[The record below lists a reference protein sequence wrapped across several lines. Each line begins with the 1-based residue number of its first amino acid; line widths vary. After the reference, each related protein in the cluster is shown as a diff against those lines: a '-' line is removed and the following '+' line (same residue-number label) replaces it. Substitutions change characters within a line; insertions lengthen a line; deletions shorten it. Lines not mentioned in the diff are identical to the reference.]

1 MEAAGA
7 VRGVVGGLRARAFE
21 RECVRLR
28 PMGEAYVRRRFSGQ
42 LGDADAEDAVSEV
55 LLRLHRQIES
65 GRAPANLQA
74 AFFTGVRN
82 AAIDILRSRSARP
95 TVGLE
100 AVAEAVGDVASPFER
115 AESAEDSVRLQEALG
130 RMRGNYREAVVLR
143 FGLGLTVPEIAG
155 QMEISLPAAKK
166 LVLRATAQAR
176 ARLESIDEHEFCEEM
191 RDTARRAVF
200 DGEAAGV
207 LDSEE
212 SKVLHAHF
220 RHCGPCRSFLARL
233 HEDLHELGG
242 GVVVAS
248 GLGWHFGVFERARA
262 LVEGVG
268 HLATGVHG
276 RVRVLAYRV
285 SGGFSSG
292 DGPGAGA
299 FASGQK
305 VAAVCTAGV
314 AGAATCLAS
323 GVVGPGIGLGGGN
336 HASRP
341 VPRAPAAKVRK
352 VAVHHV
358 DAAPSRGL
366 VTAPAPIV
374 EPPVYSPRGESS
386 SSPEHV
392 ASGPRRRGT
401 QAAAAKKSKPQKE
414 KKAPVSG
421 AEETES
427 EFGFEGEA
435 ESSAGSSS
443 AESSAALE
451 AKTTQSAQS
460 EPTTQAV
467 PVPSSGGATSSSSS
481 SSAASSSSSS
491 SGTSSSGS
499 SGGTD
504 FGGFEK

>member
-7 VRGVVGGLRARAFE
+7 VRGVVAGLRARAFE

-55 LLRLHRQIES
+55 LLRLHRQVES

-100 AVAEAVGDVASPFER
+100 AVAEAAGDVASPFER
-115 AESAEDSVRLQEALG
+115 AEGAEDSVRLQEALG

-143 FGLGLTVPEIAG
+143 FGLGLTVPEIAD
-155 QMEISLPAAKK
+155 QMHLSLPAAKK

-191 RDTARRAVF
+191 RDAARRTVF

-233 HEDLHELGG
+233 HEDLHEVGG

-248 GLGWHFGVFERARA
+248 GLGWHFGALERVRA
-262 LVEGVG
+262 LVEGAG
-268 HLATGVHG
+268 HVATGVHG
-276 RVRVLAYRV
+276 RLKVLAYRV
-285 SGGFSSG
+285 SGGFSSS

-323 GVVGPGIGLGGGN
+323 GVVGPGIGLGGGQPVS
-336 HASRP
+336 HP

-352 VAVHHV
+352 APVHHV
-358 DAAPSRGL
+358 DAARSRGF
-366 VTAPAPIV
+366 VTAPPSVVEAPV
-374 EPPVYSPRGESS
+374 SSPAAESS
-386 SSPEHV
+386 SVPEHV
-392 ASGPRRRGT
+392 ASTPRRRGT
-401 QAAAAKKSKPQKE
+401 QAAAKKSKPQKE

-421 AEETES
+421 AEQTEE

-435 ESSAGSSS
+435 EGSGGSSS
-443 AESSAALE
+443 VESSPAPA
-451 AKTTQSAQS
+451 TQTAQS
-460 EPTTQAV
+460 VPTTQAP
-467 PVPSSGGATSSSSS
+467 PVTSSGGSSSSSSTSSSSS
-481 SSAASSSSSS
+481 GS
-491 SGTSSSGS
+491 SSSGS
-499 SGGTD
+499 SGSSD